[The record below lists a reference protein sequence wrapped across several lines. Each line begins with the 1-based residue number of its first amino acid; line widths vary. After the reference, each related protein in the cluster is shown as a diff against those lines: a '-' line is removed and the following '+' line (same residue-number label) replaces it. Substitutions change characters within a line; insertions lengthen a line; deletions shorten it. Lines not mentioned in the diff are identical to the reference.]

1 MSTASSLRRV
11 GPAGGSA
18 GVAFTDQCPVRVINI
33 QAGWWID
40 GILVSCQ
47 DGRSLPRH
55 GGTGGG
61 AFSFPLQP
69 GERIVAISG
78 FTRGNSGDRV
88 YGLQIHTNQ
97 RSSQMYGNG
106 GDERGQV
113 PFRLDVP
120 EGFELAGFFGNG
132 GQALESIGLLVRP
145 GATGLRS
152 VNYPDRHLG
161 TANGL
166 AMLMPG
172 ALEAFRVVPGLA
184 GVGVSLE
191 SVAQPGH
198 YLRHQNS
205 RLILSA
211 WDGSDLFR
219 ADATFHAR
227 PGLANPR
234 ATSLESSNFPGHFL
248 RHRNSEFW
256 MDALDPGPLFA
267 ADATFELVT
276 P

>member
-1 MSTASSLRRV
+1 
-11 GPAGGSA
+11 
-18 GVAFTDQCPVRVINI
+18 VAFADGCPVQVINI

-47 DGRSLPRH
+47 DGRSFPRR
-55 GGTGGG
+55 GGTGGS
-61 AFSFPLQP
+61 AFSFPLQA
-69 GERIVAISG
+69 GEKIVAISG

-97 RSSQMYGNG
+97 RSSRMYGNG

-113 PFRLDVP
+113 PFRLAVP
-120 EGFELAGFFGNG
+120 EGFEFAGFFGNS
-132 GQALESIGLLVRP
+132 GQALEAIGLLVRP
-145 GATGLRS
+145 AVAGLRS
-152 VNYPDRHLG
+152 FNFPDRHLG

-172 ALEAFRVVPGLA
+172 ALEPFRVVPGLA

-191 SVAQPGH
+191 SVARPGH
-198 YLRHQNS
+198 FLRHQNS

-211 WDGSDLFR
+211 WDGSGLFR
-219 ADATFHAR
+219 GDATFHAR
-227 PGLANPR
+227 PGLADPR
-234 ATSLESSNFPGHFL
+234 ATSLESSNFPRHFL

-256 MDALDPGPLFA
+256 MDAFDPGQLYA
-267 ADATFELVT
+267 ADATFELVN